1 MTRLVLASRNEAKKR
16 ELLHIIDGSGL
27 EILTLNEIPEAPE
40 VVEDSQTFQENAIKK
55 AQEIARFTGYVTLA
69 DDSGLEVDA
78 LGGRPGVYS
87 ARFAGEPTNDEK
99 NNQKLIYM
107 LQGVPA
113 EERKARFRCVIAIA
127 YPDGRVTTAEGTCEG
142 MIAYSPQGQ
151 GGFGYDPLFIPQGYS
166 ETFAEL
172 PPEVKNRISH
182 RGKALQE
189 ASEILRNI

>member
-107 LQGVPA
+107 LQGVP
-113 EERKARFRCVIAIA
+113 EERKAAFV
-127 YPDGRVTTAEGTCEG
+127 V
-142 MIAYSPQGQ
+142 
-151 GGFGYDPLFIPQGYS
+151 
-166 ETFAEL
+166 
-172 PPEVKNRISH
+172 
-182 RGKALQE
+182 
-189 ASEILRNI
+189 